1 MTIKEIVDKY
11 GNKRENLLQILHDI
25 QNQNPNP
32 RNYINKESISAL
44 SLEMNIP
51 VSQIKGTASFYSM
64 FSFIPRGK
72 YVIKVC
78 ESPPCHLLGAESI
91 FKAIEYKLDI
101 AIGETTKDGLF
112 TLEGTSCLG
121 ICGVAPAMMIN
132 EDVYGNLNEE
142 KIFQILDQIQEQE
155 KEGKQLCREEA
166 LTKF

>member
-1 MTIKEIVDKY
+1 MTIKEIIDKY
-11 GNKRENLLQILHDI
+11 GSKRENLLQILHDI
-25 QNQNPNP
+25 QDQNP

-44 SLEMNIP
+44 SKEMNIP
-51 VSQIKGTASFYSM
+51 VSQIKGTASFYSI

-78 ESPPCHLLGAESI
+78 ESPPCYLLGAESI
-91 FKAIEYKLDI
+91 LKAIEYKLGI
-101 AIGETTKDGLF
+101 TIGKTTKDGLF

-132 EDVYGNLNEE
+132 KDVYGNLNEE

-155 KEGKQLCREEA
+155 KERKQLCREEA

>member
-11 GNKRENLLQILHDI
+11 GSKRENLLQILHDI
-25 QNQNPNP
+25 QNQNP
-32 RNYINKESISAL
+32 RNYINKESIGAL
-44 SLEMNIP
+44 SKEMNIP

-78 ESPPCHLLGAESI
+78 ESPTCHLLGAESI
-91 FKAIEYKLDI
+91 FKAIEYKLNI
-101 AIGETTKDGLF
+101 TIGETTKDGLF

-155 KEGKQLCREEA
+155 KERKQLCREEA